1 MVNYQCQRCGY
12 TTINKTMFKRHLLR
26 KNLCT
31 IELKELTRY
40 QLLTMNNFDKL
51 AKKYDNVNK
60 CKPIVNLCVN
70 PNLHICAHCNKTF
83 KSRQGKYKHIKYY
96 CKKKDID
103 TNIIIKELR
112 ESNEELRESNQEL
125 KIMIEKLI
133 NSKTNINQGTINNAN
148 GDINTMNNIQ
158 INNYGSEN
166 IEYITDKVFKK
177 LLTKPMSAITRLI
190 ELKHFHPKHP
200 ENHNVKITNIHDKYA
215 KIYQDKKWLIKHKKD
230 VVEELVENGYADFEE
245 FKDLNEDE
253 LTEKIKERYSLMH
266 KNYHVNFDNVCKKS
280 ELSVMNESKS
290 IDV

>member
-1 MVNYQCQRCGY
+1 MVNYDCQRCGY
-12 TTINKTMFKRHLLR
+12 STHHKSVFKKHLLR
-26 KNLCT
+26 KNLCNPEFEE
-31 IELKELTRY
+31 IDRYNLLLLNKFVKE
-40 QLLTMNNFDKL
+40 
-51 AKKYDNVNK
+51 AEKYKQVNK
-60 CKPIVNLCVN
+60 CKPIVTRDVS
-70 PNLHICAHCNKTF
+70 PNIHFCIHCGKEF
-83 KSRQGKYKHIKYY
+83 KSRQGKYKHTKYY
-96 CKKKDID
+96 CKAKKEEMDKD
-103 TNIIIKELR
+103 IIIKELKER
-112 ESNEELRESNQEL
+112 NEELKN
-125 KIMIEKLI
+125 MIEKLI
-133 NSKTNINQGTINNAN
+133 NSKTNINKGTINNAN

-177 LLTKPMSAITRLI
+177 LLLKPMSAITRLI

-253 LTEKIKERYSLMH
+253 LAEKIKERYTLMH
-266 KNYHVNFDNVCKKS
+266 KIYHDSFDKVCKKS
-280 ELSVMNESKS
+280 ELSVINESKS